1 MNKLKERKIK
11 EKQFQK
17 ERAKNLKNISCTS
30 QYIFKKYK
38 YNKFYFLYIKEFL
51 FKRLG
56 NLSGKYVCDLGCGEG
71 ELTVILA
78 KFNPKILALDLSPF
92 LINLAKKRAILD
104 HVSKNINFLVT
115 DAESYNF
122 PKNKF
127 HYIISYGALHHMDIK
142 KVLPRLHK
150 ALLVNG
156 KLVFVEPVNFFPLFQ
171 NFISNLPIKKNRKI
185 SPYEK
190 PLENNDFNLIKEFF
204 NIIEIRHF
212 NFLAKIIRIFPKENL
227 ADTGNIFVKILL
239 FVFSF
244 SDWMFQL
251 LIPFIKKFYG
261 VVIVI
266 AEKKYEQT

>member
-1 MNKLKERKIK
+1 MDKSKKRKIEEK
-11 EKQFQK
+11 EFQK
-17 ERAKNLKNISCTS
+17 ERAKNLKEISCTP

-38 YNKFYFLYIKEFL
+38 CNKFYFLYIKEFL

-78 KFNPKILALDLSPF
+78 KFNSKILALDLSPF

-104 HVSKNINFLVT
+104 HVSKNINFLVA
-115 DAESYNF
+115 DAENYNF

-127 HYIISYGALHHMDIK
+127 HYIISYGVLHHMDIK
-142 KVLPRLHK
+142 KVLPRLHRSLS
-150 ALLVNG
+150 ANG

-171 NFISNLPIKKNRKI
+171 NFISNLPIKKIRKT
-185 SPYEK
+185 SLYEK
-190 PLENNDFNLIKEFF
+190 PLENNDFNFIKEYF
-204 NIIEIRHF
+204 NIIESRYF
-212 NFLAKIIRIFPKENL
+212 NFLAKTIRIFPKENL
-227 ADTGNIFVKILL
+227 ADNGNIFVKTLL

-244 SDWMFQL
+244 LDWIFQL

-266 AEKKYEQT
+266 AEKKHEQT